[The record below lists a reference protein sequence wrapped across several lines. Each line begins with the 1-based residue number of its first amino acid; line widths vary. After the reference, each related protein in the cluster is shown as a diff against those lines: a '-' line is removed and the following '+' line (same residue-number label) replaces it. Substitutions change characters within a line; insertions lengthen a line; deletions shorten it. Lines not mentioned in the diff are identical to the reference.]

1 MTRKSLHRPGI
12 EPGPPA
18 WQASILPL
26 NQRCYTWK
34 LIETPNTSKF
44 WKCQSLCLNKK
55 LSQLVG
61 FEPTLPEGNWFR
73 VSRLNHSATTAT
85 TSDPLKAKPKKTN
98 PKFYQCQKVY
108 SIVYS
113 QAVTHPS
120 TNTTQCCL
128 TSVIRRELVFST
140 WYGRRQ
146 VTEVLRYIMF
156 GLNGPELRFHRI
168 SVHHDSK
175 TIEFKTWDSWRE
187 CRLLLGMKIPGI
199 LWVHFE

>member
-1 MTRKSLHRPGI
+1 MVERSLSMREVPGSIPGASTTFEIFLFEQLAKKSLHRPGI

-73 VSRLNHSATTAT
+73 VSRLNHSATTAVLLHGIKE
-85 TSDPLKAKPKKTN
+85 DE
-98 PKFYQCQKVY
+98 
-108 SIVYS
+108 
-113 QAVTHPS
+113 H
-120 TNTTQCCL
+120 
-128 TSVIRRELVFST
+128 RWFS
-140 WYGRRQ
+140 GRM
-146 VTEVLRYIMF
+146 LACHA
-156 GLNGPELRFHRI
+156 GGPG
-168 SVHHDSK
+168 S
-175 TIEFKTWDSWRE
+175 
-187 CRLLLGMKIPGI
+187 IPGRCK
-199 LWVHFE
+199 HFFCHVYAKTSKRTQRGFKKQKYS